1 MTKPSDLPGEAQIL
15 RERAYLILDA
25 FEQAE
30 PSPTWVGFREAT
42 QRATRV
48 TDLRTINRELRGAM
62 AGLERSALAQLRSRL
77 IERFGPDLNLEEDK
91 AAAERARTRGRIGS
105 EREYRAVQA
114 YADSIAGNVG
124 SRDEFDALGAL
135 LDEYASRSAT

>member
-1 MTKPSDLPGEAQIL
+1 LTKPTPRPDEAQIL

-30 PSPTWVGFREAT
+30 PSPTWARFREAT

-48 TDLRTINRELRGAM
+48 GDLRTIHRELRGAM
-62 AGLERSALAQLRSRL
+62 AGLEPSALDQLRSHL
-77 IERFGPDLNLEEDK
+77 IEQFGPDLDYDGSGAL
-91 AAAERARTRGRIGS
+91 AERALGRGRISS

-114 YADSIAGNVG
+114 YADSIAADVRR
-124 SRDEFDALGAL
+124 RDDFDALGAL
-135 LDEYASRSAT
+135 LDEYASRPAT